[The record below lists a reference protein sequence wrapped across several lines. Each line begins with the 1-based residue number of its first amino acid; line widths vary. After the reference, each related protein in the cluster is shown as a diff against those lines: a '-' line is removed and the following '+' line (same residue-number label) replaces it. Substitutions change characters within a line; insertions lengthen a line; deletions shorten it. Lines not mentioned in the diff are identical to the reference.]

1 MKLDFSHVN
10 ISKGLEQIPQA
21 IKVLIDTPNFIKKHQ
36 LWKGFLDHSWVLLFS
51 IVIASAFTYTLY
63 RDIHDYFI
71 PGESRDIEINI
82 STDGLDKDIEEMD
95 KDIEKMEM
103 GIEEMEKGIEKMEK
117 ALEHIPEEGKAEL
130 EAGKQSLENQK
141 EKIKGKHKPLFSGS
155 LKFLLLIFLEVL
167 IYHFAVKTNNIL
179 KKTNKILAFKEF
191 STAQIRMI
199 KVMGRKW
206 IAGLLMYIIISIA
219 CGITGTAY
227 LKDTIM
233 FLVYGYYMG
242 FAFLDNYLEQFHFS
256 IKKSATCIQSHFGAA
271 TVFGLFTSLVMNVPL
286 IGPLV
291 VPFLC
296 AIAATRYGHQS
307 QMEDFEEI
315 VI

>member
-1 MKLDFSHVN
+1 MKLDFSHVD
-10 ISKGLEQIPQA
+10 ISKGLAQIPQA
-21 IKVLIDTPNFIKKHQ
+21 FKVLIDTPNFIKKHQ

-51 IVIASAFTYTLY
+51 IIIASAFTYTLY
-63 RDIHDYFI
+63 RDVHDYFI

-82 STDGLDKDIEEMD
+82 STDGIDK
-95 KDIEKMEM
+95 
-103 GIEEMEKGIEKMEK
+103 GIEELEK
-117 ALEHIPEEGKAEL
+117 AMEQIPEEGKAGL
-130 EAGKQSLENQK
+130 EAGKESLEQGK
-141 EKIKGKHKPLFSGS
+141 ERIEGKHKPLFSGS
-155 LKFLLLIFLEVL
+155 LKFLLLVFLEVL

-179 KKTNKILAFKEF
+179 KKTNKVLAFKEF

-206 IAGLLMYIIISIA
+206 LAGLLMYILISIV
-219 CGITGTAY
+219 CGITGTDY
-227 LKDTIM
+227 LEDAIM

-242 FAFLDNYLEQFHFS
+242 FAFLDNYLEQFHFT

-271 TVFGLFTSLVMNVPL
+271 TVFGLFTSIVMNVPV

-307 QMEDFEEI
+307 QMEDFEK
-315 VI
+315 VIKQ

>member
-1 MKLDFSHVN
+1 MKFDFSHVD
-10 ISKGLEQIPQA
+10 ISKGFARIPEA
-21 IKVLIDTPNFIKKHQ
+21 FKVLIDTPNFIIKHQ

-51 IVIASAFTYTLY
+51 IIIASACTYTLY

-71 PGESRDIEINI
+71 PEENRAIEVNV
-82 STDGLDKDIEEMD
+82 STDDLDK
-95 KDIEKMEM
+95 
-103 GIEEMEKGIEKMEK
+103 GIEELEK
-117 ALEHIPEEGKAEL
+117 AMERIPDEGKVEL
-130 EAGKQSLENQK
+130 EAGKESLEDQK

-179 KKTNKILAFKEF
+179 KKTNKKLAFKEF

-206 IAGLLMYIIISIA
+206 LAGLLMYILISIV
-219 CGITGTAY
+219 CGITGTSN
-227 LKDTIM
+227 LKDAIM

-307 QMEDFEEI
+307 HMEDFEEL
-315 VI
+315 VV